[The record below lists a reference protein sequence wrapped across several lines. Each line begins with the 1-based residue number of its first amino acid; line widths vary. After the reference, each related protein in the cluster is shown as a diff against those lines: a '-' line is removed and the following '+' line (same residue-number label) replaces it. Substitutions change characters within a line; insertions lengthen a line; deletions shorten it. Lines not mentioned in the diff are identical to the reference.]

1 MIENYSNWSGNID
14 DLRSTA
20 HQIIKENEIEDVA
33 EIYSVRLV
41 RDYVSRGLLG
51 VVERSGK
58 ELLFEYEQLLRF
70 IVVRV
75 MLADGWSL
83 GKIQDQLALSSLSE
97 IEDLLPSENKR
108 AIDTIERLR
117 AAVRS
122 ESSFSARSE
131 GLSPPVSISD
141 PMMDVEASYS
151 SQPKFSVS
159 ERLSRR
165 ARESSSIQREMRE
178 ALNKLNIPSDG
189 PAMEDLKLI
198 ALAPWCQVLL
208 TDERFQKLTVQEAR
222 DLGDALTASLT
233 AKILKRGGRR

>member
-1 MIENYSNWSGNID
+1 MLEKHRDWSGNID
-14 DLRSTA
+14 SLRSTA
-20 HQIIKENEIEDVA
+20 HQIIEENEIEDVA

-51 VVERSGK
+51 VVEKAGK

-75 MLADGWSL
+75 MLEDGWSL
-83 GKIQDQLALSSLSE
+83 GKIQDQLALSSLAE

-108 AIDTIERLR
+108 AMDTIERLR

-122 ESSFSARSE
+122 EPNFNARSE
-131 GLSPPVSISD
+131 SLPTPASISQ
-141 PMMDVEASYS
+141 PMDELHASYGS
-151 SQPKFSVS
+151 RPKLSMR

-165 ARESSSIQREMRE
+165 ARESNSIQREMRE
-178 ALNKLNIPSDG
+178 ALYKLNIPSDG

-208 TDERFQKLTVQEAR
+208 TDDRFQKLTVQEAR

>member
-1 MIENYSNWSGNID
+1 MLENYSDWSGNID

-20 HQIIKENEIEDVA
+20 HQIIEEHEIENVT

-58 ELLFEYEQLLRF
+58 ELLFEYEQLIRF

-75 MLADGWSL
+75 MLEDGWSL

-108 AIDTIERLR
+108 AMDTIERLR

-122 ESSFSARSE
+122 ESSLSARSE
-131 GLSPPVSISD
+131 RLSPPVSMSD

-151 SQPKFSVS
+151 SQPRFSVS

-189 PAMEDLKLI
+189 PPMEDLKLI

-208 TDERFQKLTVQEAR
+208 ADERFQKLTVQEAR

>member
-1 MIENYSNWSGNID
+1 MLDKYSEWSGNID
-14 DLRSTA
+14 DLRNVA
-20 HQIIKENEIEDVA
+20 HQIVEENEIENVA

-51 VVERSGK
+51 VVERAGK

-75 MLADGWSL
+75 MLTDGWSL
-83 GKIQDQLALSSLSE
+83 GKIQEQLTLSSLPE
-97 IEDLLPSENKR
+97 IEDLLPSENKL
-108 AIDTIERLR
+108 AMDTIERLR
-117 AAVRS
+117 ATVRS
-122 ESSFSARSE
+122 EPSISARSE
-131 GLSPPVSISD
+131 SLPSPVSMSE
-141 PMMDVEASYS
+141 PMAEVDAAYS
-151 SQPKFSVS
+151 SRPKFSLS

-178 ALNKLNIPSDG
+178 ALNKLSIPSEG

-233 AKILKRGGRR
+233 VKILKRGGRR

>member
-1 MIENYSNWSGNID
+1 MLEKYSDWSGNID
-14 DLRSTA
+14 DLRTIA
-20 HQIIKENEIEDVA
+20 HQIVEENEIEDA
-33 EIYSVRLV
+33 DEIYSVRLV

-51 VVERSGK
+51 VVERAGK

-75 MLADGWSL
+75 MLEDGWSL

-108 AIDTIERLR
+108 AMDTIERLR

-122 ESSFSARSE
+122 ESSLSARSE
-131 GLSPPVSISD
+131 RLSPPVSMSD

-189 PAMEDLKLI
+189 PPMEDLKLI

>member
-1 MIENYSNWSGNID
+1 MLENYSDWSGNID

-20 HQIIKENEIEDVA
+20 HRIIEENEIEDIA

-75 MLADGWSL
+75 MLEDGWSL
-83 GKIQDQLALSSLSE
+83 GKIQDQLALSSPSE

-108 AIDTIERLR
+108 AMDTIERLR

-122 ESSFSARSE
+122 EQSLSTRSE
-131 GLSPPVSISD
+131 SQALPASTSES
-141 PMMDVEASYS
+141 MMEVDASYS
-151 SQPKFSVS
+151 RRPKFSVS

-189 PAMEDLKLI
+189 PATEDLKLI

-208 TDERFQKLTVQEAR
+208 SDERFQKLTVQEAR

>member
-1 MIENYSNWSGNID
+1 MLENYSDWSGNID

-20 HQIIKENEIEDVA
+20 HQIIEEHEIENVA

-75 MLADGWSL
+75 MLEDGWSL

-108 AIDTIERLR
+108 AMDTIERLR

-122 ESSFSARSE
+122 ESSLSARSE
-131 GLSPPVSISD
+131 RLSPPVSMSD

-189 PAMEDLKLI
+189 PPMEDLKLI

-208 TDERFQKLTVQEAR
+208 ADERFQKLTVQEAR

>member
-1 MIENYSNWSGNID
+1 MLENYSDWSGNID

-20 HQIIKENEIEDVA
+20 HQIIEEHEIENVA

-75 MLADGWSL
+75 MLEDGWSL
-83 GKIQDQLALSSLSE
+83 GKIQDQLALSSLTE

-108 AIDTIERLR
+108 AMDTIERLR

-122 ESSFSARSE
+122 ESSLSARSE
-131 GLSPPVSISD
+131 RLSPPVSMSD

-189 PAMEDLKLI
+189 PPMEDLKLI

>member
-1 MIENYSNWSGNID
+1 MLENYSNWSGNID

-20 HQIIKENEIEDVA
+20 HQISEEHEIENVA
-33 EIYSVRLV
+33 ELYSVRLV

-51 VVERSGK
+51 VVERAGK

-75 MLADGWSL
+75 MLEDGWSL

-108 AIDTIERLR
+108 AMDTIERLR

-122 ESSFSARSE
+122 ESSLSARSKR
-131 GLSPPVSISD
+131 LSPPVSMSD

-189 PAMEDLKLI
+189 PPMEDLKLI

-208 TDERFQKLTVQEAR
+208 ADERFQKLTVQEAR

>member
-1 MIENYSNWSGNID
+1 MLENYLDWSGNID

-20 HQIIKENEIEDVA
+20 HQIIEEHEIENVA

-75 MLADGWSL
+75 MLEDGWSL

-108 AIDTIERLR
+108 AMDTIERLR

-122 ESSFSARSE
+122 ESSLSARSE
-131 GLSPPVSISD
+131 RLSPPVSMSD

-189 PAMEDLKLI
+189 PPMEDLKLI

>member
-1 MIENYSNWSGNID
+1 MLEKYSDWSGNID
-14 DLRSTA
+14 DLRNIA
-20 HQIIKENEIEDVA
+20 HQIVEENEIEDVA
-33 EIYSVRLV
+33 DIYSVRLV

-51 VVERSGK
+51 VVERAGK

-75 MLADGWSL
+75 MLTDGWSL
-83 GKIQDQLALSSLSE
+83 GKIQEQLTLSSLPE

-122 ESSFSARSE
+122 EPSFSPSEQSLSRSPSMSE
-131 GLSPPVSISD
+131 
-141 PMMDVEASYS
+141 PMMDLDAAYS
-151 SQPKFSVS
+151 SRPKFSLS

-178 ALNKLNIPSDG
+178 ALNKLNIPSEG

-233 AKILKRGGRR
+233 VKILKRGGRR